1 MVNIVIYLNDSFDPD
16 RIVESLLE
24 KKLIAKATVDRDNKS
39 YEFGHNGIE
48 TKCYS
53 IITMQTKSML
63 FSEISDIVASQF
75 SADIPIYS
83 LPITQSNK
91 WFDEFVRTNT
101 RKI

>member
-16 RIVESLLE
+16 KIVESLLE
-24 KKLIAKATVDRDNKS
+24 KTLIAKATVDRNNKS
-39 YEFGHNGIE
+39 YEFGPNGIE
-48 TKCYS
+48 TKIYS

-63 FSEISDIVASQF
+63 FSEISDFVASQF

-91 WFDEFVRTNT
+91 WFDGFVRSNT